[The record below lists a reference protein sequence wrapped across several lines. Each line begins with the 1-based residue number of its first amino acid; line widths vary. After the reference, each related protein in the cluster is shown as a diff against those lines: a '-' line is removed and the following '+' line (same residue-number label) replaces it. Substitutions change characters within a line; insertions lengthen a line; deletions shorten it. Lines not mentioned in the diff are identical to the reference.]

1 MGDLLYAGVAIVSFA
16 ILWAFLKGCEVLRRQ

>member
-1 MGDLLYAGVAIVSFA
+1 MGDLLYVSIVIVSFA